1 MKIADNTIK
10 ATEKYLRDNLKGI
23 YDERE
28 IASFTD
34 VLFEDLLN
42 LSKTERFLNGE
53 KRLSES
59 ELLQIIYAC
68 KDLKSHIPV
77 QHITGK
83 AFFMNLELEV
93 SKNVLIPRP
102 ETEELVSIVVR
113 ENKNPLKI
121 IDFCTGSGCI
131 ALALKKVFPSA
142 EVMATDVSGEALK
155 VAEGNA
161 KKNNLEVKF
170 FQEDVLIASS
180 EFEQVDLIISN
191 PPYVLE
197 SDKQNM
203 SPNVLNHE
211 PHLALFVPDE
221 DALKFYKAIAER
233 AAQILKKGGKLYF
246 EIHEEKGKEVAAL
259 LVENG
264 FSEVRILKDMYEKDR
279 FVSGVASLRI
289 YKGI

>member
-10 ATEKYLRDNLKGI
+10 ATEKYLHDTLKDI
-23 YDERE
+23 FNERE
-28 IASFTD
+28 ITSLAD
-34 VLFEDLLN
+34 ILFEDLLGV
-42 LSKTERFLNGE
+42 SKTERVLNSD

-68 KDLKSHIPV
+68 KDLKKQIPV

-83 AFFMNLELEV
+83 SFFMDLVLEV
-93 SKNVLIPRP
+93 NKNVLIPRP
-102 ETEELVSIVVR
+102 ETEELVSVVVR

-131 ALALKKVFPSA
+131 ALALKQAFPKA
-142 EVMATDVSGEALK
+142 EVNAIDVSEAALE
-155 VAEGNA
+155 VAKINA
-161 KKNNLEVKF
+161 EKNKLEVKF
-170 FQEDVLIASS
+170 LKEDVLATLN
-180 EFEQVDLIISN
+180 FEHLTLNCDIIISN

-197 SDKQNM
+197 SDKLQM

-221 DALKFYKAIAER
+221 DALKFYKSITEKSAH
-233 AAQILKKGGKLYF
+233 ILKKGGKLYF
-246 EIHEEKGKEVAAL
+246 EIHEEKGKEVAEL
-259 LVENG
+259 LVKNG

-279 FVSGVASLRI
+279 FVSGI
-289 YKGI
+289 K